1 MAWYLLRRLLAAIP
15 VMFLVSVVVFA
26 LLPLSGG
33 DPALTV
39 AGPDQEPAVYER
51 VRREYG
57 FDRPL
62 YEQYLR
68 WAGRALQGDL
78 GNSILAAKFPVG
90 DVIKQ
95 RLPVTVEIGA
105 LAVLIGVVVGVPMGV
120 VAGAKRG
127 SWTDFVLLNVSLL
140 GYVTPG
146 FVWGVVFILVFAV
159 YLRVLP
165 PGGFTP
171 FLQSPVDN
179 LRGVILPALTL
190 GVAFAGSITRLT
202 RVNIIDVLDQ
212 VYITTARAK
221 GLREKLVLSRHA
233 LKPAMIP
240 VVTVIGLQMA
250 IILGGTVI
258 TETLFNLPGLG
269 KLVVDSIYLRDFP
282 VVQGAMLMLAF
293 GFVMINLL
301 VDILYGVLDPR
312 IKHG

>member
-1 MAWYLLRRLLAAIP
+1 MAWYLLRRLLSAIP
-15 VMFLVSVVVFA
+15 VMFFVSVVVFA

-62 YEQYLR
+62 HEQYLR

-90 DVIKQ
+90 DMIKQ
-95 RLPVTVEIGA
+95 RLPVTVEVGA
-105 LAVLIGVVVGVPMGV
+105 LAVLFGVVVGVPLGV
-120 VAGAKRG
+120 LAGAKRG
-127 SWTDFVLLNVSLL
+127 SWTDFVVLNVSLL

-146 FVWGVVFILVFAV
+146 FVWGVVFILIFAV

-165 PGGFTP
+165 PSGFTP
-171 FLQSPVDN
+171 FLQSPGDN
-179 LRGVILPALTL
+179 LRGVILPAVTL

-202 RVNIIDVLDQ
+202 RVNIIEVLDQ
-212 VYITTARAK
+212 GYITTARAK
-221 GLREKLVLSRHA
+221 GLREKFVLSRHA